1 MNARIEDI
9 LPLSPLQEGLLF
21 HALYDHQAP
30 DVYTVQIVLDI
41 EGEVDAAALRGAA
54 DSLLRRHANLRAA
67 FRYEGLDRPVQVIR
81 RKARM
86 PWYEIDLGTEP
97 EDGREAAFARIL
109 EADRGRR
116 FDLAKAPLIR
126 FLLVRLGPDRCR
138 LVVTNHHILL
148 DGWSTPLFF
157 SELFALYLSGGDDSA
172 LPRVTP
178 YRDYLGWLAG
188 QDRTAA
194 EDAWRS
200 ALAGVDE
207 PTLVAPVDAA
217 ADPVRPDRLPFEL
230 DETLTARLNAVARD
244 HGVTL
249 NTVVQTVWGLLLSSL
264 TGRSDVV
271 TGTTVSVRP
280 PDLDGVRSMVGLLLN
295 TLPLRIRTDPAEP
308 VSALLARVQDE
319 QAGLM
324 PHQHLGLAEIQA
336 LAGAGTLFD
345 TSVVFENYPVDP
357 EAVNAPIGGL
367 RIRGVEGRDANHYP
381 LGLTVAPG
389 ARILLKLDYR
399 PDVFDGVLVERLAER
414 LRQLFEAV
422 ADDPR
427 LPVGRLALLTPAE
440 RGTALTRS
448 AGPRR
453 RVPDATLPEL
463 FAQQAARTPDAPAV
477 AFEDTALTF
486 AELDAQVTRLARLLL
501 ARGAGPERLV
511 AVAVERSTE
520 LVVAVLA
527 VAMTGAAY
535 LPLDPE
541 QPAERLEFML
551 GDAAPAL
558 LLATSATAGQ
568 LPATEVPVLLLDAPE
583 TVAARAAADPAPIDD
598 ADRTGPLRPEH
609 PAYVIYTSGS
619 TGRPKGVVVPHAALN
634 AYLAWSRVHYDA
646 GDGRWLVHSP
656 VSFDLTVTGLFVPLT
671 SGGCVHLVELRE
683 GAPDGPPDHR
693 PALVKG
699 TPSHIPVLT
708 ELPVEFSPTAQ
719 LVVGGELLTSDAV
732 RQWRAARPGVTVV
745 NEYGPTETTVGCT
758 EFRVGPDDDLPEAAV
773 PIGRPSWNTALLV
786 LDAALRPV
794 APGVAGEVYIS
805 GTHVARGYLNRPG
818 LTASRFVADPFAADG
833 SRMYRTGDLARWGT
847 DGELRFVARV
857 DDQVKIRG
865 YRIELGEIEAV
876 LTTHEGVART
886 LAVVREDSPGDR
898 RIVAYA
904 VPAGAGVA
912 PRPDE
917 LRAHAARQL
926 PDYMVPAA
934 VVVLDDFPRTA
945 NGKLDRTA
953 LPAPEF
959 GAGGGGRAPRGP
971 REELLCDLF
980 AEVLG
985 AERVGPEDSF
995 FDLGGHSLLVTRLVG
1010 RIRTVLGVELPMRAL
1025 FEQPTVAGLAARL
1038 DHAGAAAHP
1047 PLVPG
1052 PRPERVPL
1060 SLAQQRLWFINEV
1073 DGPSAAYNVPV
1084 AVRLTGELD
1093 TAALHAA
1100 LGDLTGRHE
1109 SLRTLFPAPDGT
1121 PYQRVLDADVAR
1133 PALPVVAVAEE
1144 GLQAAL
1150 RTEALRGFDL
1160 AAEPPLRTTLFR
1172 TAPREHVLLLVL
1184 HHIATDG
1191 WSLAPLGRD
1200 LSAAYTARLSGSAPR
1215 RQPLPVQYADFTL
1228 WQHALLGGESD
1239 PDSTVSRQLDF
1250 WRTTLAGLPDQLELP
1265 TDRPRPAVAGGSG
1278 DALSMSLDAD
1288 LHRRLTALARE
1299 ANVSL
1304 FMVLQ
1309 AGVAALLGKLGAGTD
1324 IPLGSPVVGRTDDAV
1339 SDVVGC
1345 FVNTLVLRTDTS
1357 GDPSFRELLG
1367 RVREGDLAAYAHQD
1381 VPFERLVEELNPA
1394 RSMARHPLFQVMLT
1408 LQNNEAAELDLPGLD
1423 ARPVD
1428 VGTGMSKFDLFFA
1441 FAEQRTSTGTPT
1453 GTGTG
1458 VSRTRANG
1466 LDCTVEF
1473 STDLYDRSSVA
1484 TLLDRLVRL
1493 LEGAVSDPDRP
1504 LARIDVLT
1512 AAERHRVLEEW
1523 NDTARPMAPATLP
1536 ELFERQA
1543 ANTPDATAVLA
1554 DDGALTYRELNARAN
1569 RLARLL
1575 VARGAGPEGLVAV
1588 ALPRSTGQIVG
1599 LLAVLKSGAAYLPL
1613 DPDYPADRLVH
1624 MTADAAPQLVLT
1636 TEDTAARLPA
1646 ACVEAAP
1653 PLLLDLSGAPL
1664 APTETAGPA
1673 LHLDLTDADRLS
1685 PLTPDHPAYVIYTS
1699 GSTGRPKGVVMPHAP
1714 LVNLM
1719 AWHAEAVPG
1728 EPGTRTAQFTA
1739 LSFDVSAQEILS
1751 TLLHGK
1757 CLVVPDDAVRRDPAA
1772 FADWMRRHRV
1782 QELYAPSL
1790 VVNALF
1796 DALGPDGE
1804 LPELRHVAQAGEALA
1819 LTGRLRD
1826 AHRRG
1831 GWRLHNHY
1839 GPTET
1844 HVVTGTALPEDTGH
1858 WPASATIGRPV
1869 LNTRVYVLDG
1879 ALRPVAP
1886 GVVGE
1891 LYIAG
1896 AGVARGY
1903 LGRPGL
1909 SASRFVADPFGR
1921 VPGGR
1926 MYRTGDLVRW
1936 STSGGSVGELEYLGR
1951 ADFQVKVRG
1960 FRIELGEIESVLAGH
1975 PAVAGAVV
1983 VVRGEGASGAAGAR
1997 LVAYVVPADGADGA
2011 EVSGDVLRPVVAA
2024 ALPEHMVPSVFVVL
2038 DRFPLTPNGKL
2049 DRSAL
2054 PEPEAGIGRGPVSV
2068 AEEVLCGLFAEVLG
2082 VDRVGPEDGFFEL
2095 GGHSLLATRLVSRIR
2110 TAFGVELPVRAL
2122 FEAPTVERLAER
2134 LDTADT
2140 ARRALTPME
2149 RPERIPLSFAQRRL
2163 WFINRLDP
2171 QDARY
2176 NLALAVRLT
2185 GDLDA
2190 DALRSAL
2197 ADVVARHETLRTVFP
2212 ETDGVPSQQ
2221 VLEHWSPEL
2230 VRVPA
2235 DPATL
2240 ADELARDA
2248 ARGYDLSAEPPLRAT
2263 LFELDA
2269 TTRVLLIGLH
2279 HIAGDG
2285 WSLAPLGRDLAAA
2298 YTARLSGT
2306 APHWQPLPVQ
2316 YADYT
2321 LWQRDLLGDEDR
2333 PDSALAG
2340 QLDHWRTTLAGLPDE
2355 LGLPADRTRPAVA
2368 TGRGGR
2374 VRLDV
2379 DAALHDR
2386 LAALAREQ
2394 GSSLFMVVQAALAT
2408 LLTRLG
2414 AGTDIPLGTPV
2425 AGRTDDALDQL
2436 VGCFINT
2443 LVLRTDT
2450 SGDPSFRELLG
2461 RVREGDLAAYAH
2473 QDVPFERL
2481 VEELNPARSMARH
2494 PLFQVMLTLQNN
2506 ESATLDLPGL
2516 DVRPEEIGG
2525 GAVRFDLSF
2534 DLTERFTADGSPD
2547 GLDGVLDYSAD
2558 LFDEA
2563 TARRINERLLR
2574 VLHAVADDPD
2584 RSLGAIDVL
2593 GPQERRRV
2601 LEEWNDTAG
2610 ELPSATVVEL
2620 FAAQAAR
2627 TPDACALLADDRA
2640 DGGLTELS
2648 YAELNGRANRLA
2660 HRLIAAGAGP
2670 ERFVALALPRSTGL
2684 VVAMLAVLK
2693 TGAGYLPLDPDYPA
2707 DRIAHMLDDARPV
2720 LVLTGDEAVPG
2731 TASTPRLVLGPDGT
2745 VTAEVTGDAAEEAA
2759 ARWPATDPADTDRL
2773 SPLTPDHPAYVIY
2786 TSGSTGR
2793 PKGVVVP
2800 HAALL
2805 NFLTAMGGRLTLTAA
2820 DRMLAVTTVAFD
2832 IHALEIHAPLLAGA
2846 GVVLA
2851 ARSTVRDTGALGALV
2866 ERTGATLMQAT
2877 PTLWQA
2883 LVTDRPERLR
2893 GLRMLVG
2900 GEALPPALAARMRG
2914 TGRDVTNLYGPTE
2927 TTVWSTAGT
2936 VTDRPGA
2943 PTIGRPV
2950 LNTRV
2955 YVLDGALRP
2964 VAPGVVG
2971 ELYIA
2976 GAGVA
2981 RGYLGRPGLSASRFV
2996 ADPFGGAPGGSGGR
3010 MYRTGDLVRWS
3021 DSGASAG
3028 ELEYLGR
3035 ADFQVKVRG
3044 FRIELGEIESVLA
3057 GHPAVAGAVV
3067 VVRGEGGAGS
3077 RLVAY
3082 VVPADGAEV
3091 NSDLLRPVVAAA
3103 LPEHM
3108 VPSVFM
3114 VLDRFPL
3121 TPNGKLDRSA
3131 LPEPESGVGRGP
3143 ESVAEEVL
3151 CGLFAEVLGVEQV
3164 GPEESFFELGGHSL
3178 LATRLVS
3185 RIRTAFGVE
3194 LPVRTLFEAPTVARL
3209 ATHLDT
3215 GEASRPAP
3223 AVVAERPER
3232 IPLSFA
3238 QRRLWFINRFDERS
3252 STYNMPFAVR
3262 LRGALDPAALRSALA
3277 DVVERHQS
3285 LRTVFPEV
3293 DGVPCQHVLATGDA
3307 APELSVVLTTEE
3319 SLPGRLAAE
3328 AGRGF
3333 DLAAEPPLRASLFAL
3348 APEEHVLLLLV
3359 HHIAGDRWSLA
3370 PLAEDLA
3377 AAYTAR
3383 ADGRVPALPELPLQ
3397 YVDYTLWQH
3406 SVLGS
3411 EENAGSL
3418 LHRQLEFWTRE
3429 VEGLPEELDLPT
3441 DRPRP
3446 ARSDFRGDE
3455 ITFELDATLHS
3466 DLVAL
3471 ARTHQ
3476 ASLYMVLQAG
3486 LAALLT
3492 RLGAG
3497 TDLPIGCAVA
3507 GRDDEAL
3514 EGLVGFFVN
3523 TLVLRTDTS
3532 GDPGFAELLERVR
3545 STDLAAFAHQD
3556 LPFELLVEKL
3566 NPERV
3571 AGRHPLFQIALG
3583 LQNATPEPRGLTGLD
3598 TRAEPLGNKTSRFDL
3613 LLNLVERHDAEGRP
3627 AGLGGVAEY
3636 STDLF
3641 DAETVHRLTAQLA
3654 RLLRAAVADPV
3665 RPVGDLDVLTP
3676 EDRHRLLVEWND
3688 THREVPALPVPDLF
3702 EAQAAATPERVALVH
3717 GERVL
3722 DYAELNEAA
3731 NQLARVL
3738 VERGVGPER
3747 IVALALPRGVDQVVS
3762 VLAVLKAGG
3771 AYLPVDPD
3779 YPAERIA
3786 YMLAD
3791 ADPALLISHTELAA
3805 GLPEHTG
3812 PVLLL
3817 DAVETVREVAAR
3829 PGGDLADA
3837 ERAGALRRE
3846 HPAYVIYTSGSTGR
3860 PKGVVVSHAGPASL
3874 AFGQIDRFAVGP
3886 DARVLQ
3892 FASPSFDAA
3901 FSELCMALLSGA
3913 ALVLAERDRMLP
3925 GAPLAELL
3933 ETERITHVTLPPVA
3947 LAVLPPHALDSVTTL
3962 VVAGDA
3968 VSRETVARWSGG
3980 RRMINAYG
3988 PTETTVCATMSRP
4001 LAPGDG
4007 PPPIGLPIDNARVYV
4022 LDGRLAPV
4030 AVGAVGELYVA
4041 GAGLARGYLGRA
4053 ALTAGRF
4060 VADPFD
4066 PSGGRMYRTGDLVRW
4081 SADGELSFVGRADH
4095 QVKVRG
4101 FRIEPGEVE
4110 SLLTDRPEVAQAA
4123 VIVREDRPGDRQL
4136 VGYVVP
4142 AARTAAGDADR
4153 DEGVEAE
4160 QVDEWREVYDA
4171 HYRREAEEGEFGE
4184 NFSGWFSSYDGEP
4197 IAVGQM
4203 RRWRSETVD
4212 RILALEPVRVLELGV
4227 GNGLILSKVAPHVET
4242 YVGTDFSAEAIEALR
4257 AQVERE
4263 PELSGRV
4270 ELRTGA
4276 AHETDGLPQGFFDL
4290 VVVNS
4295 VAQYFPNAA
4304 YLEDV
4309 VRRAAALVA
4318 PGGSVF
4324 VGDVR
4329 NLRTSRGFGAGVTL
4343 HRWSPQE
4350 GTAALRRAVEQS
4362 VVMEKELLVDPAF
4375 FAAVAATVPD
4385 LETDVRIKR
4394 TGADNELARHRYDV
4408 VLRTGRAGRE
4418 EPDPRSLPWTQVTG
4432 GLDGLADRLAAERG
4446 ALRVTGVP
4454 NARLAGELAALRALE
4469 DGAAAEAVV
4478 EAWQRP
4484 AETGVEP
4491 GELWLLAERLGR
4503 RAAVAWSDTAGEGAL
4518 DVVFAAPGGAEPVLA
4533 PAVRA
4538 GARPDAYTNDPVGNR
4553 EVGFL
4558 VGELRTYLA
4567 ASLPPYMVPAAIV
4580 ALTALP
4586 VTPNG
4591 KLDRRA
4597 LPAPDF
4603 GAASGGRAP
4612 RTAREELLCALFA
4625 EVLGLSAVGA
4635 GDSFFELGG
4644 DSILSIQMVSR
4655 ARRDG
4660 LVITPREVFEH
4671 KTVEALAGVA
4681 RAADEE
4687 TSTAVRGP
4695 EDDPVGELPFT
4706 PVMHWLAELGG
4717 GSDGFSQSMP
4727 APLPAGCDRTT
4738 VVTALAALLDHHDAL
4753 RARLLPPP
4761 AAALE
4766 IRPRGAVDADGIL
4779 HRVDIAG
4786 LADDAVRALVDAHAA
4801 RAVAALDPAAGTMLR
4816 ATWFD
4821 AGPDAPG
4828 TLLFTAHH
4836 LVVDGVSWRILLPDL
4851 EQALTAAGAG
4861 LEPVLQPVGT
4871 SLRAWSRWL
4880 AEEALRPER
4889 TAELDHWRG
4898 TLSEPEPLLG
4908 GRPLDPDRDIAA
4920 TLRRFTL
4927 RMPAAALLTTVPTAF
4942 HTGVSEVLLTGLAL
4956 AVAGRPGSG
4965 GRALID
4971 VEGHGRYE
4979 PDGLDLS
4986 RTVGWFTTL
4995 HPVRLDPGV
5004 PDRSE
5009 WPAGGP
5015 AVGQALKRVKEQLRA
5030 VPGDGL
5036 GHGLLRYLNPETA
5049 PLLAALGAPQ
5059 IAFNYLGRI
5068 PGGGGASAG
5077 GDGTVTTGSGGFDP
5091 AQPLGHA
5098 LELNCL
5104 VEDGP
5109 EGPWLSATWSWPAA
5123 VLADEEVR
5131 ELADDWFAAL
5141 EALVAHSAQPGAG
5154 GRTPSDLPLV
5164 SLDQQEIERLERA
5177 RPGLAEILPPSP
5189 LQEGLL
5195 FHALYGEGTDAY
5207 TVQLSL
5213 EMTGELDE
5221 GALAAAAAQVL
5232 RRHGNL
5238 RAGFWHEGGARPVQF
5253 IPADVEL
5260 PWFSHDLSALAE
5272 ADRPAALERIL
5283 SGEQEAGFDPARPPL
5298 IRFALVRLDTGHHR
5312 LVVTNHHLLLDGW
5325 SMPVLLAEMA
5335 ACYSGRGDELP
5346 RVTPYR
5352 DYLAWLAV
5360 QDRQASE
5367 RAWSAALDG
5376 LDEPT
5381 LLAGTA
5387 DGAPARTERLETDL
5401 PAAFTAELV
5410 TAGRQLGVTL
5420 NTLVQTA
5427 WAILLGRLTGR
5438 DDVTFGATV
5447 SGRPPEIDGI
5457 ETMVGLFINT
5467 LPVRVTLRPEETL
5480 HDLLNR
5486 VQSEQLALLP
5496 HQYLGLADIQR
5507 LAGVGEL
5514 FDTATV
5520 FENYPV
5526 APGGLAAPDGSAPP
5540 VQVSSTEL
5548 RDATHYPLSLSAA
5561 LVGER
5566 LHIRLD
5572 HRTDVVDDGE
5582 RLVGRLTELLRTMAE
5597 RPGTRLGRT
5606 DPLSAPE
5613 RRALLAAGDDRRNAA
5628 PAATLPDLFEA
5639 QAARTPA
5646 ATAVAAPGG
5655 DLTYAE
5661 LNARANRVARLLA
5674 ARGAGPGERV
5684 AVTGPSSAQWLVCL
5698 LAVAKSGAAYVPLD
5712 PGLPATRI
5720 GRLLADVRPVLVLAT
5735 GAAHAA
5741 DAAVSAAA
5749 GAVSAAVLGPDELAA
5764 AVGDLPAGDL
5774 RQDERTAPLLPGHP
5788 AYTIH
5793 TSGSTGEPKGVM
5805 VAHASLANL
5814 TADHIERF
5822 SLAPGSRV
5830 LQAVSANF
5838 DPSVADV
5845 AMALLSGGTLV
5856 LPEAVG
5862 LAGAELADTLERE
5875 AVTHVMLAAPVAATL
5890 PDRPLPRLRV
5900 LVLGG
5905 ESLTR
5910 TLVARFATGRQV
5922 FNAYGPTE
5930 TTIAATVSSP
5940 LAATGGVPPIGRQVR
5955 GAALRVLDAALRPVP
5970 AGVVGELYVAGAGV
5984 ALGYLNRPALTGGR
5998 FVADP
6003 YAADGGR
6010 MYRTGDLVR
6019 QRSDGEL
6026 EFVGRADQQVK
6037 LRGFRIEPGEIE
6049 SVLTG
6054 SPAVAAAAVAVRED
6068 RPGVRRLVAYLVPAD
6083 AAGGQPDVHAYVAAR
6098 LPHYMVPSVFMT
6110 LPELPLT
6117 VNGKVDRAALPEP
6130 VADAVRSRGPRGP
6143 REAEIG
6149 RIFAEVLG
6157 RESVG
6162 IDDDFF
6168 ALGGDSLTATRL
6180 TGRVRAVLGVEVG
6193 IATLFRAPTV
6203 AEFTERIGTDAAEDP
6218 FEVLLPLR
6226 AGNGGPALFCVHPAA
6241 GISWTYSGLLRHIDP
6256 EIPVYGIQARG
6267 LAGPAELPSSV
6278 GEMAADYLE
6287 QVRAVQPSGPY
6298 RLLGWSIGGVVAHEM
6313 AVQLQEAGE
6322 QVELLAALD
6331 AYPEAVT
6338 GERGAAEE
6346 AEVLAALVRFA
6357 GADPEAVA
6365 GPLTA
6370 ELVAAEVGATRS
6382 ALAGLDEERITA
6394 LVAAC
6399 RNMQAVTHRPRL
6411 FSGDLLMFVATRNK
6425 NDGSPNP
6432 QSWSPYAGGRITTVA
6447 IDCDHDDMTNSEPI
6461 GQIGRVIAQKL
6472 GAAKNS
6478 GPAS

>member
-30 DVYTVQIVLDI
+30 DVYTVQIVLDL
-41 EGEVDAAALRGAA
+41 EGDVDAAALRGAA

-109 EADRGRR
+109 ETDRGRR

-126 FLLVRLGPDRCR
+126 FLLVRFGPDRCR

-157 SELFALYLSGGDDSA
+157 SELFALYLSRGDDSA

-194 EDAWRS
+194 EDAWRL
-200 ALAGVDE
+200 ALDGVDE
-207 PTLVAPVDAA
+207 PTLVAPVDATA
-217 ADPVRPDRLPFEL
+217 LPVRPDRLPFEL
-230 DETLTARLNAVARD
+230 DEELTARLNAVARS

-264 TGRSDVV
+264 TGRPDVI

-295 TLPLRIRTDPAEP
+295 TLPLRIRTDPSEP
-308 VSALLARVQDE
+308 LSALLARVQDE

-324 PHQHLGLAEIQA
+324 PHQHLGLSEIQA

-389 ARILLKLDYR
+389 DRILLKLDYR
-399 PDVFDGVLVERLAER
+399 PDVFDSALVERLAER
-414 LRQLFEAV
+414 LRQLFGYV
-422 ADDPR
+422 ADDPER
-427 LPVGRLALLTPAE
+427 PVGRLELLTTTE
-440 RGTALTRS
+440 RGTALARS
-448 AGPRR
+448 SGPRR
-453 RVPDATLPEL
+453 RVPSATLPEL
-463 FAQQAARTPDAPAV
+463 FAGQVARTPDAPAV
-477 AFEDTALTF
+477 AFEDTRLTF
-486 AELDAQVTRLARLLL
+486 AELDERVGRLARLLL
-501 ARGAGPERLV
+501 ARGAGPEQLV

-520 LVVAVLA
+520 LVVALLA
-527 VAMTGAAY
+527 VAATGAAY

-551 GDAAPAL
+551 ADAAPVL
-558 LLATSATAGQ
+558 LVTTSAAAGT
-568 LPATEVPVLLLDAPE
+568 LPAGEVPVLLLDAPE
-583 TVAARAAADPAPIDD
+583 TAAARAAADPAPIED
-598 ADRTGPLRPEH
+598 ADRLSPLDPAH

-634 AYLAWSRVHYDA
+634 AYLAWARVHYDA

-671 SGGCVHLVELRE
+671 AGGCVHLVELGE
-683 GAPDGPPDHR
+683 GAPDGPPSVR
-693 PALVKG
+693 PTLVKG

-708 ELPVEFSPTAQ
+708 ELPEEFSPTAQ
-719 LVVGGELLTSDAV
+719 LIVGGELLTSDAV

-758 EFRVGPDDDLPEAAV
+758 EFRVGPDDELPEAAV

-794 APGVAGEVYIS
+794 APGIPGEVYIS

-833 SRMYRTGDLARWGT
+833 SRMYRTGDLARWGA

-857 DDQVKIRG
+857 DDQVKVRG

-876 LTTHEGVART
+876 LTTHAGVARA
-886 LAVVREDSPGDR
+886 LAVVREDRPGDR

-904 VPAGAGVA
+904 VPADPGSA

-945 NGKLDRTA
+945 NGKLDRAA
-953 LPAPEF
+953 LPAPGF

-971 REELLCDLF
+971 REELLCGLF
-980 AEVLG
+980 ADVLG
-985 AERVGPEDSF
+985 VPEVGPESSF

-1025 FEQPTVAGLAARL
+1025 FEHPTVAGLAARL
-1038 DHAGAAAHP
+1038 DSAGAAHP

-1073 DGPSAAYNVPV
+1073 DGPSAVYNVPV

-1093 TAALHAA
+1093 TEALHAA
-1100 LGDLTGRHE
+1100 LGDVTGRQE
-1109 SLRTLFPAPDGT
+1109 SLRTCFPAPDGT
-1121 PYQRVLDADVAR
+1121 PYQHVLDEAAGR
-1133 PALPVVAVAEE
+1133 PALPVVDIARQ
-1144 GLQAAL
+1144 GLRDAL
-1150 RTEALRGFDL
+1150 TAEALRGFDL
-1160 AAEPPLRTTLFR
+1160 ATETPLRATLFR
-1172 TAPREHVLLLVL
+1172 TAPDEHVLLLVL

-1200 LSAAYTARLSGSAPR
+1200 LSDAYRARLAGAAPR

-1239 PDSTVSRQLDF
+1239 PDSPVSRQLAF

-1265 TDRPRPAVAGGSG
+1265 TDRPRPAVAGQSG
-1278 DALSMSLDAD
+1278 DTLSAALDPA
-1288 LHRRLTALARE
+1288 LHRRLTAFARE

-1309 AGVAALLGKLGAGTD
+1309 AGVAALLSKLGAGTD
-1324 IPLGSPVVGRTDDAV
+1324 IPLGSPVVGRSDDAV
-1339 SDVVGC
+1339 AEVIGC

-1357 GDPSFRELLG
+1357 GDPSFRELVE

-1394 RSMARHPLFQVMLT
+1394 RSMSRHPLFQVMLT
-1408 LQNNEAAELDLPGLD
+1408 LQNNETAELDLPGLD

-1428 VGTGMSKFDLFFA
+1428 VGTGIAKFDLFFA
-1441 FAEQRTSTGTPT
+1441 FAEQRSG
-1453 GTGTG
+1453 
-1458 VSRTRANG
+1458 SRADAAG

-1484 TLLDRLVRL
+1484 TLLDRLTRL
-1493 LEGAVSDPDRP
+1493 LEGALGDPDRP
-1504 LARIDVLT
+1504 LARIDVLDP
-1512 AAERHRVLEEW
+1512 AERHRVLEEW
-1523 NDTARPMAPATLP
+1523 NDTARPITTATLP

-1543 ANTPDATAVLA
+1543 ASTPDAIAVLA
-1554 DDGALTYRELNARAN
+1554 DDGSLTYRELNARAN

-1624 MTADAAPQLVLT
+1624 MTADAAPRLVLS

-1646 ACVEAAP
+1646 ACTRPAP
-1653 PLLLDLSGAPL
+1653 PLLLDLSGDPVA
-1664 APTETAGPA
+1664 TASGTPA
-1673 LHLDLTDADRLS
+1673 DGDGSDRDLTDADRLS
-1685 PLTPDHPAYVIYTS
+1685 PLTPAHPVYVIYTS
-1699 GSTGRPKGVVMPHAP
+1699 GSTGRPKGVVMPGAA

-1719 AWHAEAVPG
+1719 AWHAGAVPG

-1757 CLVVPDDAVRRDPAA
+1757 CLVVPDDALRRDPAA
-1772 FADWMRRHRV
+1772 FADWLRRHRV

-1804 LPELRHVAQAGEALA
+1804 LPELTHVAQAGEALA

-1844 HVVTGTALPEDTGH
+1844 HVVTATALPEDTGR
-1858 WPASATIGRPV
+1858 WPSSASIGRPV

-1879 ALRPVAP
+1879 GLRPVAA

-1891 LYIAG
+1891 LYVAG

-1903 LGRPGL
+1903 LGRAGL
-1909 SASRFVADPFGR
+1909 SASRFVADPFGGS
-1921 VPGGR
+1921 GGR

-1936 STSGGSVGELEYLGR
+1936 SAAGELEYLGR

-1960 FRIELGEIESVLAGH
+1960 FRIELGEVEAVLAGH
-1975 PAVAGAVV
+1975 SGVAGAVV
-1983 VVRGEGASGAAGAR
+1983 VVRGEGAGAAGAR
-1997 LVAYVVPADGADGA
+1997 LVAYVVPVEGA
-2011 EVSGDVLRPVVAA
+2011 VLSGDVLRPVVAGV
-2024 ALPEHMVPSVFVVL
+2024 LPEHMVPSVFVVL
-2038 DRFPLTPNGKL
+2038 ERFPLTPNGKL

-2054 PEPEAGIGRGPVSV
+2054 PEPESGGGRGPVSV
-2068 AEEVLCGLFAEVLG
+2068 VEERLCGLFAEILG
-2082 VDRVGPEDGFFEL
+2082 VEEVGPEDGFFEL

-2110 TAFGVELPVRAL
+2110 TVLGVELPVRAL

-2134 LDTADT
+2134 IGTAGT
-2140 ARRALTPME
+2140 ARRALAPME

-2185 GDLDA
+2185 GDLDIA
-2190 DALRSAL
+2190 ALHSAL

-2212 ETDGVPSQQ
+2212 ETDGAPSQQ
-2221 VLEHWSPEL
+2221 VLDRWSPEL
-2230 VRVPA
+2230 VRVPVDA
-2235 DPATL
+2235 ATL
-2240 ADELARDA
+2240 PEALAREA
-2248 ARGYDLSAEPPLRAT
+2248 SRGFDLSVETPLRAT

-2269 TTRVLLIGLH
+2269 TTRVLLLGLH

-2298 YTARLSGT
+2298 YTARLSGD
-2306 APHWQPLPVQ
+2306 APRWEPLPVQ

-2321 LWQRDLLGDEDR
+2321 LWQRGILGDEDR

-2340 QLDHWRTTLAGLPDE
+2340 QLDYWRTALAGLPDQ
-2355 LGLPADRTRPAVA
+2355 LDLPTDRTRPATA
-2368 TGRGGR
+2368 AFRGGR
-2374 VRLDV
+2374 VPLDI
-2379 DAALHDR
+2379 DPALHGR
-2386 LAALAREQ
+2386 LVRLAREH

-2425 AGRTDDALDQL
+2425 AGRTDEALDSL
-2436 VGCFINT
+2436 VGCFVNT

-2450 SGDPSFRELLG
+2450 SGDPSFRELLE

-2481 VEELNPARSMARH
+2481 VEELNPARSMSRH

-2506 ESATLDLPGL
+2506 ETAELDLPGL
-2516 DVRPEEIGG
+2516 DVRPEEVGG

-2534 DLTERFTADGSPD
+2534 DLTERFTDDGRPD
-2547 GLDGVLDYSAD
+2547 GLGGALDYSAD

-2563 TARRINERLLR
+2563 TARLVNERLLR
-2574 VLHAVADDPD
+2574 VLHAVADDPG

-2593 GPQERRRV
+2593 GERERRRV

-2610 ELPSATVVEL
+2610 ELPAATVAGL
-2620 FAAQAAR
+2620 FAVQAAR
-2627 TPDACALLADDRA
+2627 TPGALALLADRA
-2640 DGGLTELS
+2640 DGTCAELS
-2648 YAELNGRANRLA
+2648 YAELNARANRLA

-2670 ERFVALALPRSTGL
+2670 ERFVALALPRSAGL

-2720 LVLTGDEAVPG
+2720 LVLTGDEVLPG
-2731 TASTPRLVLGPDGT
+2731 IGSVPRLVLDDEGAVPADTGGAGP
-2745 VTAEVTGDAAEEAA
+2745 EATT
-2759 ARWPATDPADTDRL
+2759 RWPATDPAEADRL
-2773 SPLTPDHPAYVIY
+2773 SPLDPAHPAYVIY

-2805 NFLTAMGGRLTLTAA
+2805 NFLTAMGGRFTLGPA
-2820 DRMLAVTTVAFD
+2820 DRLLAVTTVAFD
-2832 IHALEIHAPLLAGA
+2832 IHALEIHAPLLVGA
-2846 GVVLA
+2846 AVVLA
-2851 ARSTVRDTGALGALV
+2851 ARSTVRDTEALSALV

-2883 LVTDRPERLR
+2883 LVADRPERLR

-2900 GEALPPALAARMRG
+2900 GEALPPALAARMRA

-2927 TTVWSTAGT
+2927 TTVWSTAAE

-2943 PTIGRPV
+2943 PSIGRPV

-2955 YVLDGALRP
+2955 YVLDGGLRP
-2964 VAPGVVG
+2964 VAAGVVG
-2971 ELYIA
+2971 ELYVA

-2996 ADPFGGAPGGSGGR
+2996 ADPFGGSGGR

-3021 DSGASAG
+3021 AAG

-3044 FRIELGEIESVLA
+3044 FRIELGEVEAVLA
-3057 GHPAVAGAVV
+3057 GHPGVAGAVV
-3067 VVRGEGGAGS
+3067 VVRGEGAGAAGA

-3082 VVPADGAEV
+3082 VVPVEGAV
-3091 NSDLLRPVVAAA
+3091 LSGDVLRPVVAGV

-3108 VPSVFM
+3108 VPSVFV
-3114 VLDRFPL
+3114 VLERFPL

-3131 LPEPESGVGRGP
+3131 LPEPESGGGRGP
-3143 ESVAEEVL
+3143 VSVVEERL
-3151 CGLFAEVLGVEQV
+3151 CGLFAEILGVEEV
-3164 GPEESFFELGGHSL
+3164 GPEDGFFELGGHSL

-3185 RIRTAFGVE
+3185 RIRTVLGVE
-3194 LPVRTLFEAPTVARL
+3194 LPVRALFEAPTVAGL
-3209 ATHLDT
+3209 AAHVDM

-3262 LRGALDPAALRSALA
+3262 LRGALDPAALRRALA

-3293 DGVPCQHVLATGDA
+3293 DGVACQHVLTTEDA
-3307 APELSVVLTTEE
+3307 APPMPVVLTTEE
-3319 SLPGRLAAE
+3319 SLPGQLAAE

-3333 DLAAEPPLRASLFAL
+3333 DLAAEPPLRATLFAL

-3383 ADGRVPALPELPLQ
+3383 ADGRTPRLPDLPLQ

-3406 SVLGS
+3406 AVLGS
-3411 EENAGSL
+3411 DEDAGSL
-3418 LHRQLEFWTRE
+3418 LHRQLEFWTEE
-3429 VEGLPEELDLPT
+3429 VRDLPEELDLPT

-3446 ARSDFRGDE
+3446 ARSEFRGDE
-3455 ITFELDATLHS
+3455 ITFDLDPRLHS
-3466 DLVAL
+3466 DLAAL
-3471 ARTHQ
+3471 ALTHR

-3545 STDLAAFAHQD
+3545 ATDLAAFAHQD

-3613 LLNLVERHDAEGRP
+3613 LINLVERHDAEGRP

-3641 DAETVHRLTAQLA
+3641 DADTVHRLTAQLE
-3654 RLLRAAVADPV
+3654 RLLRAAVADPE
-3665 RPVGDLDVLTP
+3665 RPIGDLDVLTP
-3676 EDRHRLLVEWND
+3676 QDRRRLLVEWND

-3702 EAQAAATPERVALVH
+3702 EAQAASTPDRTALVH
-3717 GERVL
+3717 GDRAL

-3731 NQLARVL
+3731 NRLARVL
-3738 VERGVGPER
+3738 VDRGVGPER
-3747 IVALALPRGVDQVVS
+3747 TVALALPRGVDQVVS

-3771 AYLPVDPD
+3771 AYLPVDPG

-3791 ADPALLISHTELAA
+3791 ARPALLISHTEIAA
-3805 GLPEHTG
+3805 GLPEHAG
-3812 PVLLL
+3812 AALLL
-3817 DAVETVREVAAR
+3817 DEPETVRDIGAR
-3829 PGGDLADA
+3829 PAGNVTDA
-3837 ERAGALRRE
+3837 ERTAVLRRE

-3913 ALVLAERDRMLP
+3913 ALVLADRDRMLP
-3925 GAPLAELL
+3925 GEPLAELL
-3933 ETERITHVTLPPVA
+3933 ELERITHVTLPPVA
-3947 LAVLPPHALDSVTTL
+3947 LAVLPPHALDRVTTL

-4007 PPPIGLPIDNARVYV
+4007 APPIGRPIDNARVYV

-4041 GAGLARGYLGRA
+4041 GSGLARGYLGRPG
-4053 ALTAGRF
+4053 LTAGRF

-4066 PSGGRMYRTGDLVRW
+4066 PRGGRMYRTGDLVRW
-4081 SADGELSFVGRADH
+4081 SSDGELSFVGRADH

-4110 SLLTDRPEVAQAA
+4110 ALLTDRPEVAQAA
-4123 VIVREDRPGDRQL
+4123 VVVREDRPGDRQL

-4142 AARTAAGDADR
+4142 TARPADGGGDD
-4153 DEGVEAE
+4153 GVGAE

-4197 IAVGQM
+4197 IALEQM
-4203 RRWRSETVD
+4203 RRWRAETVD
-4212 RILALEPVRVLELGV
+4212 RILALEPARVLELGV
-4227 GNGLILSKVAPHVET
+4227 GNGLILAKVAPHVRT
-4242 YVGTDFSAEAIEALR
+4242 YLGTDFSAEAIEALR
-4257 AQVERE
+4257 AQVARE
-4263 PELSGRV
+4263 PELAGRV

-4295 VAQYFPNAA
+4295 VAQYFPDAA

-4318 PGGSVF
+4318 PGGAVF
-4324 VGDVR
+4324 VGDLR
-4329 NLRTSRGFGAGVTL
+4329 NLRTSRAFGTGVSL

-4350 GTAALRRAVEQS
+4350 GTAALRRTVEQS

-4375 FAAVAATVPD
+4375 FTALAATVPG
-4385 LETDVRIKR
+4385 LEPDVRIKR
-4394 TGADNELARHRYDV
+4394 SGADNELARHRYDV
-4408 VLRTGRAGRE
+4408 VLRTGRAAGAETAART
-4418 EPDPRSLPWTQVTG
+4418 LPWASVPG
-4432 GLDGLADRLAAERG
+4432 GLDGLARELSADAT

-4469 DGAAAEAVV
+4469 EGAEAAAVV
-4478 EAWQRP
+4478 DAWQLP
-4484 AETGVEP
+4484 AEPGLEP
-4491 GELWLLAERLGR
+4491 EELWLLAESLGR
-4503 RAAVAWSDTAGEGAL
+4503 SAAVVWSDKAGEGAL
-4518 DVVFAAPGGAEPVLA
+4518 DVVFAAPGEAEPRPA
-4533 PAVRA
+4533 PA
-4538 GARPDAYTNDPVGNR
+4538 ARPGTPPGAYTNDPVGNR
-4553 EVGFL
+4553 AVGAL

-4567 ASLPPYMVPAAIV
+4567 AALPPYMVPTAIV

-4612 RTAREELLCALFA
+4612 RTGREELLCALFA
-4625 EVLGLSAVGA
+4625 EVLGLPAVGA

-4644 DSILSIQMVSR
+4644 DSILSIQLVSR

-4681 RAADEE
+4681 RAADEGADAAK
-4687 TSTAVRGP
+4687 SGP
-4695 EDDPVGELPFT
+4695 GDDPVGELPFT
-4706 PVMHWLAELGG
+4706 PVMHWLADLGG
-4717 GSDGFSQSMP
+4717 RSDGFSQSMP
-4727 APLPAGCDRTT
+4727 APVPAGCARDT
-4738 VVTALAALLDHHDAL
+4738 VVVALAALLDHHDAL

-4766 IRPRGAVDADGIL
+4766 VRPPGAVDASEIL

-4786 LADDAVRALVDAHAA
+4786 LADDAVRVLVDEHAE
-4801 RAVAALDPAAGTMLR
+4801 RAVAGLDPAAGVMLR

-4851 EQALTAAGAG
+4851 EQALAAAEAG
-4861 LEPVLQPVGT
+4861 LEPALQPVGT

-4880 AEEALRPER
+4880 AEEAVRPER
-4889 TAELDHWRG
+4889 TAELAFWQG
-4898 TLSEPEPLLG
+4898 VLAEPDPLWA
-4908 GRPLDPDRDIAA
+4908 GRTPDPARDVAA

-4927 RMPAAALLTTVPTAF
+4927 RTPAADLLTAVPTAF
-4942 HTGVSEVLLTGLAL
+4942 HAGVSDVLLTGLAL
-4956 AVAGRPGSG
+4956 AMAGRPGSD

-4979 PDGLDLS
+4979 PEGLDLS

-4995 HPVRLDPGV
+4995 HPVLLDPGAS
-5004 PDRSE
+5004 DRSE
-5009 WPAGGP
+5009 WATGGP

-5036 GHGLLRYLNPETA
+5036 GYGLLRHLAPETA
-5049 PLLAALGAPQ
+5049 PVLAALGAPP

-5068 PGGGGASAG
+5068 PGGGGPLAEEA
-5077 GDGTVTTGSGGFDP
+5077 GTVTTGSGGFDP
-5091 AQPLGHA
+5091 AQPVGHA

-5104 VEDGP
+5104 VEEGP
-5109 EGPWLSATWSWPAA
+5109 DGPWLSATWSWPSA

-5131 ELADDWFAAL
+5131 ELAEDWFAAL
-5141 EALVAHSAQPGAG
+5141 DALVAHTRQPGAG

-5221 GALAAAAAQVL
+5221 DALAAAAGDVL

-5260 PWFSHDLSALAE
+5260 PWFSYDLRPLAE
-5272 ADRPAALERIL
+5272 SERPAALERVL
-5283 SGEQEAGFDPARPPL
+5283 AGEQGAGFDPARPPL
-5298 IRFALVRLDTGHHR
+5298 IRFALVRLTDDR
-5312 LVVTNHHLLLDGW
+5312 YRFVVTNHHLLLDGW
-5325 SMPVLLAEMA
+5325 SMPVLLAELA
-5335 ACYSGRGDELP
+5335 ACYSGRGHELP

-5352 DYLAWLAV
+5352 DFLGWLAG
-5360 QDRQASE
+5360 QDRAASE
-5367 RAWSAALDG
+5367 EAWRAALDG

-5381 LLAGTA
+5381 LLAPAGT
-5387 DGAPARTERLETDL
+5387 APARTERLETDL

-5410 TAGRQLGVTL
+5410 AAGRQLGVTL

-5447 SGRPPEIDGI
+5447 SGRPPEIPGI

-5480 HDLLNR
+5480 RGLLAR

-5507 LAGVGEL
+5507 MAGVGEL

-5540 VQVSSTEL
+5540 VRVSSTEL

-5561 LVGER
+5561 LVGDR

-5572 HRTDVVDDGE
+5572 HRPDVVDDGG
-5582 RLVGRLTELLRTMAE
+5582 RLIGRLTEVLRTMAE
-5597 RPGTRLGRT
+5597 RPGTPLARL
-5606 DPLSAPE
+5606 DPLSTPE
-5613 RRALLAAGDDRRNAA
+5613 RRELLAAGDDRRSAA
-5628 PAATLPDLFEA
+5628 PAATLPALFED
-5639 QAARTPA
+5639 QVARTPGA
-5646 ATAVAAPGG
+5646 LAVAGPGG
-5655 DLTYAE
+5655 RLTYAE
-5661 LNARANRVARLLA
+5661 LNARANRVARVLVS
-5674 ARGAGPGERV
+5674 RGAGPGALV
-5684 AVTGPSSAQWLVCL
+5684 AVTGPSSVEWLVGL
-5698 LAVAKSGAAYVPLD
+5698 LAVAKSGAGYVPLD
-5712 PGLPATRI
+5712 PGLPAE
-5720 GRLLADVRPVLVLAT
+5720 RLGHLVGDVRPVLVLAT
-5735 GAAHAA
+5735 GPA
-5741 DAAVSAAA
+5741 DAVP
-5749 GAVSAAVLGPDELAA
+5749 GPVLGRAELAA
-5764 AVGDLPAGDL
+5764 AVREVWDGNLEQA
-5774 RQDERTAPLLPGHP
+5774 ERRTPLLAAHP

-5805 VAHASLANL
+5805 VSHASLANL
-5814 TADHIERF
+5814 AADHIARF

-5856 LPEAVG
+5856 LPPAAG
-5862 LAGAELADTLERE
+5862 LAGEELADTLERE

-5890 PDRPLPRLRV
+5890 PERALPDLGV

-5905 ESLTR
+5905 ESPTR
-5910 TLVARFATGRQV
+5910 SLVARLAPGRRV

-5930 TTIAATVSSP
+5930 TTVAATVSAP
-5940 LAATGGVPPIGRQVR
+5940 LEAAEGVPPIGRQVR
-5955 GAALRVLDAALRPVP
+5955 GAAARVLDTALRPVP
-5970 AGVVGELYVAGAGV
+5970 DGVVGELYVAGAGV
-5984 ALGYLNRPALTGGR
+5984 ALGYLNRPGLTGQR

-6003 YAADGGR
+6003 FAADGTR
-6010 MYRTGDLVR
+6010 MYRTGDLVCR
-6019 QRSDGEL
+6019 RPDGDL
-6026 EFVGRADQQVK
+6026 EFFGRADQQVK

-6054 SPAVAAAAVAVRED
+6054 CPAVAGAAVAVRED
-6068 RPGVRRLVAYLVPAD
+6068 QPGVRRLVAYLVPAD
-6083 AAGGQPDVHAYVAAR
+6083 VTEPVDVHAYAAAR

-6117 VNGKVDRAALPEP
+6117 ANGKVDRAALPEP
-6130 VADAVRSRGPRGP
+6130 VAAPVLSRSPRNP
-6143 REAEIG
+6143 RETEVC
-6149 RIFAEVLG
+6149 RLFAEVLG
-6157 RESVG
+6157 REEVG

-6193 IATLFRAPTV
+6193 IATLFRAPNV
-6203 AEFTERIGTDAAEDP
+6203 AEFTERMGAGVEEDP

-6226 AGNGGPALFCVHPAA
+6226 PGNGGPALFCVHPAA

-6267 LAGPAELPSSV
+6267 LAGPAELPESI

-6287 QVRAVQPSGPY
+6287 QVRSVQPSGPY
-6298 RLLGWSIGGVVAHEM
+6298 RLLGWSIGGVVAQEM
-6313 AVQLQEAGE
+6313 AVRLQEAGE

-6346 AEVLAALVRFA
+6346 SEVLAALLRFA
-6357 GADPEAVA
+6357 GVDPEAF
-6365 GPLTA
+6365 GRPLTA
-6370 ELVAAEVGATRS
+6370 ALVAEAVGATRS
-6382 ALAGLDEERITA
+6382 ALAGLDERRVTA

-6399 RNMQAVTHRPRL
+6399 RNMQRVTHRPRL

-6432 QSWSPYAGGRITTVA
+6432 QSWSSFTGGRIHTVA
-6447 IDCDHDDMTNSEPI
+6447 IDCDHDDMTNPEPI
-6461 GQIGRVIAQKL
+6461 GQIGRVLAQKL

-6478 GPAS
+6478 GPVS